1 MSTEAT
7 LDPPSRGISPFL
19 TGGGDVGALMRAHD
33 WSRSPLG
40 PPEQWPQSL
49 KLVVGLLLNSKFPMF
64 VAWGPELGFLYNDAY
79 AEILGAKHPA
89 ALGARFQDIWSEIW
103 PDISPLIDSAMAG
116 EATYREDLPL
126 LLNRRGYDEQT
137 WFTFSYSPVRD
148 ESGAVAGMFCAVAET
163 TGRVL
168 ADRRLAEEKQRQQR
182 LFEQAPG
189 FICTLTGPD
198 HVYEFVNESYRRLF
212 GSRAFLGKTVREA
225 FPELEGQGFYELLD
239 RVYATGER
247 VVAHHMPARLE
258 DPRTGAITEQV
269 LDFIYAPVL
278 DEAGQVSG
286 IFCEGFEV
294 TETVRAG
301 QALAQSEEQLRLA
314 TEASDVGLWDLD
326 VIDDRL
332 FWPPR
337 VKAMFGISPEA
348 PVSMADFEAQLHPDD
363 RPRVTAAFAAAKDP
377 DQRALYDVEY
387 RTIGKEDGVMR
398 WVAARGRAIF
408 DETGRC
414 VRVIGTALDITVRK
428 RAEEYLRLMVNELN
442 HRVKN
447 TLATVQGIATQTL
460 SRDEIPVEV
469 RETLTSRLMAL
480 ARAHDVLT
488 NEKWAGAD
496 VHEMAEA
503 AAAPYRG
510 AHSSPFRLSGPK
522 MSVPPNTAIALA
534 LVFHELATNAAK
546 YGALSVRGG
555 GVQLTWSAEP
565 APGGRLLRITWR
577 EVGGPPVAPP
587 QKTGFG
593 TRLIRRGL
601 AAELNAAIELDYQP
615 SGLVCSI
622 QAVVGPA
629 VEPGLGSPS
638 EPMASGAPTPSQ

>member
-1 MSTEAT
+1 M
-7 LDPPSRGISPFL
+7 
-19 TGGGDVGALMRAHD
+19 GALMRAHD
-33 WSRSPLG
+33 WSASPLG
-40 PPEQWPQSL
+40 PPETWPQSL

-64 VAWGPELGFLYNDAY
+64 VAWGPQLGFLYNDAY

-103 PDISPLIDSAMAG
+103 PDISPLIDAAMAG

-126 LLNRRGYDEQT
+126 LLNRRGYEEQT

-148 ESGAVAGMFCAVAET
+148 ESGAVVGMFCAVAET

-168 ADRRLAEEKQRQQR
+168 ADRRLSEEKQRQQR

-189 FICTLTGPD
+189 FICTLAGPE

-212 GSRAFLGKTVREA
+212 GAREFLGKSVRDV
-225 FPELEGQGFYELLD
+225 FPELRGQGYFELLD
-239 RVYATGER
+239 RVYASGER

-258 DPRTGAITEQV
+258 DPRTGAVTEQL

-294 TETVRAG
+294 TETVRAS
-301 QALAQSEEQLRLA
+301 QALAQGEEQLRLA
-314 TEASDVGLWDLD
+314 TEASEVGLWDLD
-326 VIDDRL
+326 VPDDRL
-332 FWPPR
+332 FWPAR
-337 VKAMFGISPEA
+337 VKAMFGISPDK
-348 PVSMADFEAQLHPDD
+348 PVSMADFSAGLHPDD
-363 RPRVTAAFAAAKDP
+363 RERVTAAFAAATDP
-377 DQRALYDVEY
+377 EQRALYDVEY
-387 RTIGKEDGVMR
+387 RTVGKEDGVLR
-398 WVAARGRAIF
+398 WVAAKGRGIF
-408 DETGRC
+408 DDAGRC
-414 VRVIGTALDITVRK
+414 VRVIGTALDISVRK
-428 RAEEYLRLMVNELN
+428 RAEEHMRLMVNELN

-460 SRDEIPVEV
+460 TRSEIPTDV

-496 VHEMAEA
+496 IHEMAEA

-510 AHSSPFRLSGPK
+510 MDSSPFKLNGPR
-522 MSVPPNTAIALA
+522 MNVPPNTAIALA

-546 YGALSVRGG
+546 YGALSIPGGEVR
-555 GVQLTWSAEP
+555 LTWSA
-565 APGGRLLRITWR
+565 APSTEGRLLQLTWR
-577 EVGGPPVAPP
+577 EIGGPPVSPP
-587 QKTGFG
+587 QRTGFG

-601 AAELNAAIELDYQP
+601 AAELGGAIELDYQP
-615 SGLVCSI
+615 AGLVCTI
-622 QAVVGPA
+622 EAVVAPA
-629 VEPGLGSPS
+629 AEPGL
-638 EPMASGAPTPSQ
+638 A

>member
-1 MSTEAT
+1 M
-7 LDPPSRGISPFL
+7 
-19 TGGGDVGALMRAHD
+19 GALMRAHD
-33 WSRSPLG
+33 WSASPLG
-40 PPEQWPQSL
+40 PPETWPQSL

-64 VAWGPELGFLYNDAY
+64 VAWGPQLGFLYNDAY

-103 PDISPLIDSAMAG
+103 PDISPLIDAAMAG

-126 LLNRRGYDEQT
+126 LLNRRGYEEQT

-168 ADRRLAEEKQRQQR
+168 ADRRLSEEKQRQQR

-189 FICTLTGPD
+189 FICTLAGPE

-212 GSRAFLGKTVREA
+212 GAREFLGKSVRDV
-225 FPELEGQGFYELLD
+225 FPELRGQGYFELLD
-239 RVYATGER
+239 RVYASGER

-258 DPRTGAITEQV
+258 DPRTGAVTEQL

-294 TETVRAG
+294 TETVRAS
-301 QALAQSEEQLRLA
+301 QALAQGEEQLRLA
-314 TEASDVGLWDLD
+314 TEASEVGLWDLD
-326 VIDDRL
+326 VPDDRL
-332 FWPPR
+332 FWPAR
-337 VKAMFGISPEA
+337 VKAMFGISPDK
-348 PVSMADFEAQLHPDD
+348 PVSMADFSAGLHPDD
-363 RPRVTAAFAAAKDP
+363 RERVTAAFAAATDP
-377 DQRALYDVEY
+377 EQRALYDVEY
-387 RTIGKEDGVMR
+387 RTVGKEDGVLR
-398 WVAARGRAIF
+398 WVAAKGRGIF
-408 DETGRC
+408 DDAGRC
-414 VRVIGTALDITVRK
+414 VRVIGTALDISVRK
-428 RAEEYLRLMVNELN
+428 RAEEHMRLMVNELN

-460 SRDEIPVEV
+460 TRSEIPTDV

-496 VHEMAEA
+496 IHEMAEA

-510 AHSSPFRLSGPK
+510 VDSSPFKLNGPR
-522 MSVPPNTAIALA
+522 MNVPPNTAIALA

-546 YGALSVRGG
+546 YGALSIPGGEVR
-555 GVQLTWSAEP
+555 LTWSA
-565 APGGRLLRITWR
+565 APSTEGRLLQLTWR
-577 EVGGPPVAPP
+577 EIGGPPVSPP
-587 QKTGFG
+587 QRTGFG

-601 AAELNAAIELDYQP
+601 AAELGGAIELDYQP
-615 SGLVCSI
+615 AGLVCTI
-622 QAVVGPA
+622 EAVVAPA
-629 VEPGLGSPS
+629 AEPGL
-638 EPMASGAPTPSQ
+638 A

>member
-1 MSTEAT
+1 M
-7 LDPPSRGISPFL
+7 
-19 TGGGDVGALMRAHD
+19 GALMRAHD
-33 WSRSPLG
+33 WSASPLG
-40 PPEQWPQSL
+40 PPETWPQSL

-64 VAWGPELGFLYNDAY
+64 VAWGPQLGFLYNDAY

-103 PDISPLIDSAMAG
+103 PDISPLIDAAMAG

-126 LLNRRGYDEQT
+126 LLNRRGYEEQT

-168 ADRRLAEEKQRQQR
+168 ADRRLSEEKQRQQR

-189 FICTLTGPD
+189 FICTLAGPE

-212 GSRAFLGKTVREA
+212 GAREFLGKSVRDV
-225 FPELEGQGFYELLD
+225 FPELRGQGYFELLD
-239 RVYATGER
+239 RVYASGER

-258 DPRTGAITEQV
+258 DPRTGAVTEQL

-294 TETVRAG
+294 TETVRAS
-301 QALAQSEEQLRLA
+301 QALAQGEEQLRLA
-314 TEASDVGLWDLD
+314 TEASEVGLWDLD
-326 VIDDRL
+326 VPDDRL
-332 FWPPR
+332 FWPAR
-337 VKAMFGISPEA
+337 VKAMFGISPDK
-348 PVSMADFEAQLHPDD
+348 PVSMADFSAGLHPDD
-363 RPRVTAAFAAAKDP
+363 RERVTAAFAAATDP
-377 DQRALYDVEY
+377 EQRALYDVEY
-387 RTIGKEDGVMR
+387 RTVGKEDGVLR
-398 WVAARGRAIF
+398 WVAAKGRGIF
-408 DETGRC
+408 DDAGRC
-414 VRVIGTALDITVRK
+414 VRVIGTALDISVRK
-428 RAEEYLRLMVNELN
+428 RAEEHMRLMVNELN

-460 SRDEIPVEV
+460 TRSEIPTDV

-488 NEKWAGAD
+488 NEKWAGAEI
-496 VHEMAEA
+496 HEMAEA

-510 AHSSPFRLSGPK
+510 VDSSPFKLNGPR
-522 MSVPPNTAIALA
+522 MNVPPNTAIALA

-546 YGALSVRGG
+546 YGALSIPGGEVR
-555 GVQLTWSAEP
+555 LTWSA
-565 APGGRLLRITWR
+565 APSTEGRLLQLTWR
-577 EVGGPPVAPP
+577 EIGGPPVSPP
-587 QKTGFG
+587 QRTGFG

-601 AAELNAAIELDYQP
+601 AAELGGAIELDYQP
-615 SGLVCSI
+615 AGLVCTI
-622 QAVVGPA
+622 EAVVAPA
-629 VEPGLGSPS
+629 AEPGL
-638 EPMASGAPTPSQ
+638 A